1 MPRQY
6 GGTYFGEY
14 IPDTTKSYREEI
26 KLDKQLDKVE
36 EIIDVIQ
43 DNLDYESA
51 HNQEILQGIR
61 IVEEFL
67 RKTGRVCYGG
77 SAMNVHLPKKY
88 KFYDPEKTIPDYDF
102 FTPDSAADIQLLT
115 DLLKAEGFV
124 DIGITPGMHE
134 GTTKVFLNYTAIADI
149 SQISSDLYDLFESR
163 AKTIKGINYMDIDSL
178 RMMMYLEIS
187 RPRGEVS
194 RWKKVY
200 ERIMLLQYVA
210 KPKKCVLKH
219 DEKMYLDK
227 PVHNLILNYG
237 LNNNRVFTGIDV
249 LNLYAKS
256 KHRMVNGEDLH
267 ESLNPIIFY
276 SNNITGD
283 GDNVVKLLGNKKAKM
298 KLLDKVGEIIPRL
311 VIVTNEDKV
320 VLMIVEETACHAYNT
335 VIDDNKR
342 NIRIAS
348 LDTIITLYFSLDL
361 SKDSLVA
368 EFFPSRINCMAALA
382 VDVSNYLRSGLG
394 GRYRAQFPF
403 ISMDCSGHQK
413 GIASLIREKFERIKA
428 EREREREHKS
438 SSKTVKKSVS
448 KTKTRK
454 TKTRTRKSQSRSN

>member
-1 MPRQY
+1 MQR

-14 IPDTTKSYREEI
+14 IPEREKSYREDI
-26 KLDKQLDKVE
+26 KLEKQLDQVE
-36 EIIDVIQ
+36 EVVDVIQ
-43 DNLDYESA
+43 DKLDYESA
-51 HNQEILQGIR
+51 HNQEVLQGIR

-102 FTPDSAADIQLLT
+102 FTPDSAADIEYLT
-115 DLLKAEGFV
+115 GLLKAEGFV

-134 GTTKVFLNYTAIADI
+134 GTTKVFLNYIPIADI
-149 SQISSDLYDLFESR
+149 SQISSELYNLFEGR

-210 KPKKCVLKH
+210 KPKACVLKH
-219 DEKMYLDK
+219 NEKMYLDK
-227 PVHNLILNYG
+227 PIHNVIFNYG
-237 LNNNRVFTGIDV
+237 LNNNRVFAGINV
-249 LNLYAKS
+249 LNLYVKS
-256 KHRMVNGEDLH
+256 KHRMVDGEDLH
-267 ESLNPIIFY
+267 SYMNPIIFY
-276 SNNITGD
+276 SDNITGD
-283 GDNVVKLLGNKKAKM
+283 GDNIVRLLGNKSAKM
-298 KLLDKVGEIIPRL
+298 KLIDKVGEIIPR
-311 VIVTNEDKV
+311 ICIITNDDKV
-320 VLMIVEETACHAYNT
+320 VLMIIEETACHAYNT
-335 VIDDNKR
+335 VIDVNKR

-348 LDTIITLYFSLDL
+348 LDTLITLYFSLDL
-361 SKDSLVA
+361 SKEKLVA
-368 EFFPSRINCMAALA
+368 EFFPGRINCMAQLA
-382 VDVSNYLRSGLG
+382 IDVSNYLRSGLG
-394 GRYRAQFPF
+394 GRYREQFPF

-413 GIASLIREKFERIKA
+413 GIASLIREKFERIREEKQRLA
-428 EREREREHKS
+428 EGRS
-438 SSKTVKKSVS
+438 SPSKTRSR

-454 TKTRTRKSQSRSN
+454 TRSRKTKTAA